1 MVTSASRLIYGAII
15 GGSIISALLPTP
27 TLADIIIQGSTT
39 FNARL
44 LIPHQADIEALSKQ
58 SLTVLP
64 NKSSLGLMALFDRR
78 AALAM
83 ISSSLESEVATL
95 RKTMPDLPF
104 DKLHSFHIAS
114 TRIAF
119 AINPANPVRSA
130 NLDTIRRILLGEI
143 DNWKALGGPDLP
155 IKVVKVR
162 EGGGVQ
168 ASVEAELLAGRH
180 MTPAHSIDVQIGSQV
195 TKIVA
200 QAPEALGLAQL
211 GRLKEQNLSEL
222 LTDGVIE
229 QQLNLITFGQP
240 TPEIQS
246 VINASRRV
254 ALIRLD

>member
-1 MVTSASRLIYGAII
+1 MSMPASRLSYGAII
-15 GGSIISALLPTP
+15 CGSIISALLPTP
-27 TLADIIIQGSTT
+27 ALPDIVINGSTT
-39 FNARL
+39 FTAQL
-44 LIPHQADIEALSKQ
+44 LIPHQTEIEAISKQ
-58 SLTVLP
+58 KLTVIP
-64 NKSSLGLMALFDRR
+64 NKSSLGLLALFERR

-83 ISSSLESEVATL
+83 ISTSLESEIATL

-104 DKLHSFHIAS
+104 DKLHSFRITS

-130 NLDTIRRILLGEI
+130 NLDTIRRILRGEI
-143 DNWKALGGPDLP
+143 DNWKTLGGPDLP

-168 ASVEAELLAGRH
+168 ASVEAELLAGER
-180 MTPAHSIDVQIGSQV
+180 MTPAYPIEVQIGSQV

-211 GRLKEQNLSEL
+211 GKMKEQNLPEL

-229 QQLNLITFGQP
+229 QQLNLITFEQP

-246 VINASRRV
+246 VINATRRV
-254 ALIRLD
+254 ALTRPD